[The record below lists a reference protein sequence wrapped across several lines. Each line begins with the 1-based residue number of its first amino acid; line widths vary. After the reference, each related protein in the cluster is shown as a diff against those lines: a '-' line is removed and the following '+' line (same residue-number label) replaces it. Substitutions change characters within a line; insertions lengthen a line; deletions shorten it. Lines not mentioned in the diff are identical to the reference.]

1 MPGRQQRLLGGW
13 RLSALRHY
21 DECRPTAE
29 DHERSVKS
37 VEKVKRPGKDPVF
50 GAKGPLL
57 KLWKPKR

>member
-1 MPGRQQRLLGGW
+1 VVGAYPRSGT
-13 RLSALRHY
+13 Y

-29 DHERSVKS
+29 DHQRSVKS
-37 VEKVKRPGKDPVF
+37 VEKVRRPRKDPVF